1 MPVDRRPSAVEVEW
15 PAAYCFEPLA
25 AVRAAYRARS
35 MPRKETQPK
44 ARLMEL
50 KIILR
55 AWSCPWQHPKRYRL
69 INPISAQSDTNCLT
83 LRENSPRT
91 PTTRPIVGG
100 IDRSKASTGQ
110 GSPFQTYSIPLNS
123 RSALWALV
131 SIVDWTTQAI
141 GQQHTSPLR
150 AGCEARRRAIV
161 VDWTTSTGLDYL
173 SSSRTPTR
181 ALLDIQ
187 SGTSRRVCLFVV

>member
-1 MPVDRRPSAVEVEW
+1 MASSI
-15 PAAYCFEPLA
+15 L
-25 AVRAAYRARS
+25 
-35 MPRKETQPK
+35 
-44 ARLMEL
+44 
-50 KIILR
+50 LR
-55 AWSCPWQHPKRYRL
+55 ALGSCESRVPGPIDAAQGDPAKGTADGVDSNISGLVLPMAKRFRL
-69 INPISAQSDTNCLT
+69 IDPISAQSDTNCLT

-150 AGCEARRRAIV
+150 AGCEARRREIV